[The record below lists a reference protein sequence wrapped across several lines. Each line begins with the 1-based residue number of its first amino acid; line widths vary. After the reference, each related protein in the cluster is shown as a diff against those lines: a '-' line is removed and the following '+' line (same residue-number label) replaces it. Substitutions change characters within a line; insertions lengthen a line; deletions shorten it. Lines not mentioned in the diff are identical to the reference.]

1 METENRR
8 QSEGQ
13 NVTTCF
19 GLSENTAHL
28 STVCEERTVE
38 RTVDNEST
46 DLSCSNSLLHL
57 SACRDTVSYT
67 STEHIISF

>member
-13 NVTTCF
+13 NITTCF

-28 STVCEERTVE
+28 SIVCEE

-46 DLSCSNSLLHL
+46 DPALQLSHVQTACSMFQ
-57 SACRDTVSYT
+57 CVETQ
-67 STEHIISF
+67 